1 MLTDEEIS
9 ELDTKY
15 KKFGAD
21 FKVAFPGKAQ
31 TPKGHWLERHVGGI
45 AKRFGTV
52 GKFGCDGGEATHS
65 QWEKIATLFRSIA
78 DPGARLRATK
88 RLFEARQRTK
98 ESTRIKNKRVSKK
111 MRLVAE
117 GAQVGPG

>member
-65 QWEKIATLFRSIA
+65 QKIATLCRSIVI
-78 DPGARLRATK
+78 PGARLRPPNACL
-88 RLFEARQRTK
+88 RQGSEPRRARALKT
-98 ESTRIKNKRVSKK
+98 SV
-111 MRLVAE
+111 
-117 GAQVGPG
+117 